1 MNDWLDYKGSGSAR
15 AYAGDG
21 LMSGQVMAHALR
33 IDKSSPYEGG
43 KEANRTLKE
52 IQSTVNKIKTLDD
65 RFKEVDG
72 TKTHVGNSMGNKAAQ
87 IESKNKAIDSEL
99 TKIQIEYMGL
109 LKSLRSSIAK
119 YEGLSKYFGFTAPY
133 VDLNEAKSIL
143 NRGVP
148 TSVFGMNVR
157 AKRR

>member
-15 AYAGDG
+15 AYTANG
-21 LMSGQVMAHALR
+21 LMSDANISHALR
-33 IDKSSPYEGG
+33 VDKSSPYEGG

-65 RFKEVDG
+65 RFKKVDG
-72 TKTHVGNSMGNKAAQ
+72 TKTPVGNSRGNKATQ
-87 IESKNKAIDSEL
+87 IDSKNKAIDSEL
-99 TKIQIEYMGL
+99 TKIQVEYMDL
-109 LKSLRSSIAK
+109 LKSLRSLIAK

-133 VDLNEAKSIL
+133 VDLNEAKNIL

-148 TSVFGMNVR
+148 TSVFEMNIR